1 MYSNLGA
8 NLSNNFVH
16 LHLHSQYSLLDGTTR
31 INDLVRRVEE
41 LGMPAVALTDHGNM
55 FGALKFYKE
64 AKKVGIKPIIGCE
77 VYVAPGSRLEKGH
90 GRSSASR
97 SYHMVLLVQNDV
109 GYKNLCSLV
118 TSGFTEGMYYFPRI
132 DREILAQHSD
142 GLICTTACLRGEVN
156 DHLLKG
162 DYESAQETVSF
173 YKNLFPDRFYIEL
186 QDHGLEEDKKL
197 IPEAVKIARE
207 FELPLIAT
215 NDVHYLMK
223 GDHQVQ
229 EVLICVQTGKTLSD
243 PDRMKIKSNEF
254 YLKSAEDMGLLFKD
268 YPEALD
274 NTLLIAEECTFSFNF
289 HDTHYPSLDLPHN
302 QTLKDKITS
311 LSEEG
316 LEKRFQELELDPS
329 QISLYRERLSTELE
343 VITSQGYEGYF
354 LIVTDFIEYAKDH
367 GIPVGPGR
375 GSAAGSLVAFALGIT
390 GIDPIEYGLL
400 FERFLN
406 PERVSPPDIDI
417 DFCVERRDE
426 VIRYVQEKYGSN
438 NVSQIITFGS
448 MLARGVIRDVGRVM
462 GIPYGE
468 VDRIAKLIP
477 NELNITLED
486 AINKEPRM
494 KDALKKDP
502 LVRNLM
508 DTAQKLEGNIRH
520 AGTHAAG
527 VVIAPSELTDYVPLY
542 KPSGGEI
549 VSQYDMSDIEEL
561 GLLKMD
567 FLGLKTLTVIEK
579 CINLISSE
587 DKKFKI
593 EELPLDDSKTFSLLS
608 DGKTTGI
615 FQLESGGIR
624 EYLKKLSPSSFEDL
638 IAMVALYRPGPLNSG
653 MVDAF
658 IDRKHGRVDFDYFF
672 EELTPILES
681 TYGVMVYQ
689 EQVMQIS
696 NILAGFSLGRADILR
711 KAMGK
716 KNESL
721 MTEQMND
728 FVEGAL
734 ERNHNRKKVEELWNQ
749 IEKFAGYGFNKSH
762 SAAYALIAYRTAFLK
777 THYPQQFMAALLTCD
792 SDNPDKVI
800 KDIAECRQ
808 MNISVLP
815 PNINV
820 SMKDF
825 IVEEN
830 SIRFGLAAVKN
841 VGSSLVSSV
850 IKNREFDGAF
860 KSLEDFCFRINYKDF
875 NRRSLESLIKA
886 CSFDSIIEN
895 RARSVDSIE
904 QILEVASR
912 RQQSIA
918 VGQGSLF
925 ASNGSEDFQIQGS
938 QVEDWSDKERLV
950 YEREVLGFY
959 VSGHPLDDWEKIIS
973 KFTNT
978 NSQMLSQISGTKKI
992 RMAGIIRSSKMRTT
1006 RMGRRMANFTLEDRD
1021 GTSEM
1026 TVFPDVFENCYN
1038 FFESEEPVLV
1048 IGNVESSD
1056 ERVQVIV
1063 QSIEFLHEAEKNHA
1077 KKVVLQI
1084 NESNFSFNKL
1094 EAVKEVLSRFPGIC
1108 PVCLSVSLSNQEV
1121 LVEAGPNFV
1130 VEHCE
1135 KLSAELMSLV
1145 GTGSVYFE

>member
-1 MYSNLGA
+1 MSA
-8 NLSNNFVH
+8 DFVH

-31 INDLVRRVEE
+31 INDLVKRVDE
-41 LGMPAVALTDHGNM
+41 LGMSAVALTDHGNM
-55 FGALKFYKE
+55 FGAIKFYKE
-64 AKKVGIKPIIGCE
+64 AKKIGIKPIIGCE
-77 VYVAPGSRLEKGH
+77 VYVAPGSRLEKGQ
-90 GRSSASR
+90 GRSPASR
-97 SYHMVLLVQNDV
+97 SYHMVLLVQNEV

-132 DREILAQHSD
+132 DREILSKYSE

-162 DYESAQETVSF
+162 DYQSAQETVSF
-173 YKNLFPDRFYIEL
+173 YKDLFPGRFYIEL
-186 QDHGLEEDKKL
+186 QNHGLEEDKRL
-197 IPEAVKIARE
+197 IPEAVKIARD

-215 NDVHYLMK
+215 NDVHYLME

-254 YLKSAEDMGLLFKD
+254 YLKSAEDMGVLFED
-268 YPEALD
+268 YPEALE
-274 NTLLIAEECTFSFNF
+274 NTLLIADECCFDFNF
-289 HDTHYPSLDLPHN
+289 HDTHYPSLNLPHGE
-302 QTLKDKITS
+302 TLKDKISS
-311 LSEEG
+311 LSAEG
-316 LEKRFQELELDPS
+316 LEKRFQELDLEES
-329 QISLYRERLSTELE
+329 QIEVYRKRLTTELE

-354 LIVTDFIEYAKDH
+354 LIVADFIQYAKQH
-367 GIPVGPGR
+367 EIPVGPGR
-375 GSAAGSLVAFALGIT
+375 GSAAGSLVAFSLGIT
-390 GIDPIEYGLL
+390 GIDPIAYGLL

-477 NELNITLED
+477 NELNITLKD
-486 AINKEPRM
+486 AIDKEPRM
-494 KDALKKDP
+494 REALKKDP

-527 VVIAPSELTDYVPLY
+527 VVIAPSELTDFVPLY
-542 KPSGGEI
+542 KPSGGEV

-579 CINLISSE
+579 SIDLISSQDE
-587 DKKFKI
+587 KFNI
-593 EELPLDDSKTFSLLS
+593 EKLPLDDSDTFSLLS
-608 DGKTTGI
+608 EGKTTGI
-615 FQLESGGIR
+615 FQLESAGIR
-624 EYLKKLSPSSFEDL
+624 EYLKKLSPSTFEDL

-658 IDRKHGRVDFDYFF
+658 IERKHGRVKFDYFF
-672 EELTPILES
+672 PELTSILES

-696 NILAGFSLGRADILR
+696 NVLAGFSLGRADILR

-734 ERNHNRKKVEELWNQ
+734 KSNHDRTKVEELWSQ

-762 SAAYALIAYRTAFLK
+762 SAAYALIAYRTAYLK
-777 THYPQQFMAALLTCD
+777 VHFPHQFMAALLTCD

-808 MNISVLP
+808 MKIPVLP
-815 PNINV
+815 PDINV

-825 IVEEN
+825 IVEDN

-841 VGSSLVSSV
+841 VGSALVVSV
-850 IKNREFDGAF
+850 IENREYDGAF
-860 KSLEDFCFRINYKDF
+860 KSLEEFCCRVDYKHF

-886 CSFDSIIEN
+886 CSFDSITQN
-895 RARSVDSIE
+895 RARSVDSLE

-925 ASNGSEDFQIQGS
+925 SSDRSGDFEIQGS
-938 QVEDWSDKERLV
+938 QIEDWSDKERLV

-959 VSGHPLDDWEKIIS
+959 VSGHPLDDWETTIS
-973 KFTNT
+973 RFTNM
-978 NSQMLSQISGTKKI
+978 NSQNLIEILGSKKV

-1038 FFESEEPVLV
+1038 FFESEEPVLI
-1048 IGNVESSD
+1048 IGDVESSD

-1063 QSIEFLHEAEKNHA
+1063 QSIEFLREAEKNHA

-1094 EAVKEVLSRFPGIC
+1094 EAVKEVLSRFPGRC

-1121 LVEAGPNFV
+1121 LVEAGPDFV
-1130 VEHCE
+1130 VEPCE
-1135 KLSAELMSLV
+1135 KLSTELVSLV
-1145 GTGSVYFE
+1145 GSGSVYFE

>member
-1 MYSNLGA
+1 
-8 NLSNNFVH
+8 
-16 LHLHSQYSLLDGTTR
+16 
-31 INDLVRRVEE
+31 
-41 LGMPAVALTDHGNM
+41 
-55 FGALKFYKE
+55 
-64 AKKVGIKPIIGCE
+64 
-77 VYVAPGSRLEKGH
+77 
-90 GRSSASR
+90 
-97 SYHMVLLVQNDV
+97 
-109 GYKNLCSLV
+109 
-118 TSGFTEGMYYFPRI
+118 
-132 DREILAQHSD
+132 
-142 GLICTTACLRGEVN
+142 
-156 DHLLKG
+156 
-162 DYESAQETVSF
+162 
-173 YKNLFPDRFYIEL
+173 
-186 QDHGLEEDKKL
+186 
-197 IPEAVKIARE
+197 
-207 FELPLIAT
+207 
-215 NDVHYLMK
+215 
-223 GDHQVQ
+223 
-229 EVLICVQTGKTLSD
+229 
-243 PDRMKIKSNEF
+243 
-254 YLKSAEDMGLLFKD
+254 
-268 YPEALD
+268 
-274 NTLLIAEECTFSFNF
+274 
-289 HDTHYPSLDLPHN
+289 
-302 QTLKDKITS
+302 
-311 LSEEG
+311 
-316 LEKRFQELELDPS
+316 
-329 QISLYRERLSTELE
+329 
-343 VITSQGYEGYF
+343 
-354 LIVTDFIEYAKDH
+354 
-367 GIPVGPGR
+367 
-375 GSAAGSLVAFALGIT
+375 
-390 GIDPIEYGLL
+390 
-400 FERFLN
+400 
-406 PERVSPPDIDI
+406 
-417 DFCVERRDE
+417 
-426 VIRYVQEKYGSN
+426 
-438 NVSQIITFGS
+438 
-448 MLARGVIRDVGRVM
+448 
-462 GIPYGE
+462 
-468 VDRIAKLIP
+468 
-477 NELNITLED
+477 
-486 AINKEPRM
+486 M

-1038 FFESEEPVLV
+1038 FFDSEEPVLV

-1130 VEHCE
+1130 VEPCE

>member
-1 MYSNLGA
+1 MYSNRGA
-8 NLSNNFVH
+8 NLSNKFVH

-31 INDLVRRVEE
+31 INDLVKRVEE

-77 VYVAPGSRLEKGH
+77 VYVAPGSRLEKGQ

-97 SYHMVLLVQNDV
+97 SYHMVLLVQNEV

-132 DREILAQHSD
+132 DREILSKHSE

-162 DYESAQETVSF
+162 NYESAQETVSF
-173 YKNLFPDRFYIEL
+173 YKELFPERFYIEL

-254 YLKSAEDMGLLFKD
+254 YLKSAEDMELLFKD
-268 YPEALD
+268 YPEALE
-274 NTLLIAEECTFSFNF
+274 NTLLIADNCSFDFNF
-289 HDTHYPSLDLPHN
+289 HDTHYPNLNLPDS
-302 QTLKDKITS
+302 QTLKDKISS
-311 LSEEG
+311 LSKEG
-316 LEKRFQELELDPS
+316 LNKRFQELELDKS
-329 QISLYRERLSTELE
+329 QIQVYSDRLASELE
-343 VITSQGYEGYF
+343 VITSQGYESYF
-354 LIVTDFIEYAKDH
+354 LIVTDFIQYAKEN

-390 GIDPIEYGLL
+390 GIDPISYGLL

-426 VIRYVQEKYGSN
+426 VIRYVQEKYGSD

-477 NELNITLED
+477 NELNITLKD
-486 AINKEPRM
+486 AVDKEPRM
-494 KDALKKDP
+494 RDALKKDP

-549 VSQYDMSDIEEL
+549 VCQYDMSDIEAL

-579 CINLISSE
+579 CINLISSQ
-587 DKKFKI
+587 DKKFNI
-593 EELPLDDSKTFSLLS
+593 EELPLDDSQTFTLLS
-608 DGKTTGI
+608 EGKTTGI

-658 IDRKHGRVDFDYFF
+658 IERKHGRVEFDYFF
-672 EELTPILES
+672 EELIPVLES

-734 ERNHNRKKVEELWNQ
+734 KSNHDRKKVEELWSQ

-762 SAAYALIAYRTAFLK
+762 SAAYALIAYRTAYLK

-808 MNISVLP
+808 MNIPVLP
-815 PNINV
+815 PDINV

-825 IVEEN
+825 IVEDN

-841 VGSSLVSSV
+841 VGTSLVDSI
-850 IKNREFDGAF
+850 IKNREFDGRF
-860 KSLEDFCFRINYKDF
+860 KSLEEFCCRIDYKDF
-875 NRRSLESLIKA
+875 NRRSIESLIKA
-886 CSFDSIIEN
+886 CTFDSVIEN
-895 RARSVDSIE
+895 RARAVDSLE

-912 RQQSIA
+912 RQKSIA

-925 ASNGSEDFQIQGS
+925 SSDGSEDFQVQGS
-938 QVEDWSDKERLV
+938 QIEDWSDKERLV

-959 VSGHPLDDWEKIIS
+959 VSGHPLDDWESTITR
-973 KFTNT
+973 FTNS
-978 NSQMLSQISGTKKI
+978 NSQNLSQISGVKKV
-992 RMAGIIRSSKMRTT
+992 RMAGLIRSSKTRTT
-1006 RMGRRMANFTLEDRD
+1006 RMGRRMANFTLEDCD

-1038 FFESEEPVLV
+1038 FFESEEPVLI
-1048 IGNVESSD
+1048 IGDVESSD

-1063 QSIEFLHEAEKNHA
+1063 QSIEFLSEAEKNHA

-1084 NESNFSFNKL
+1084 NENNFSFNKL
-1094 EAVKEVLSRFPGIC
+1094 EAVKEVLSRFPGVC

-1121 LVEAGPNFV
+1121 LVEAGPDFV
-1130 VEHCE
+1130 VEPCE
-1135 KLSAELMSLV
+1135 KLSAELISLV
-1145 GTGSVYFE
+1145 GSGSVYFE

>member
-426 VIRYVQEKYGSN
+426 VIRYVQEKYGSD

-477 NELNITLED
+477 NELNITLKD
-486 AINKEPRM
+486 AIDKEPRM
-494 KDALKKDP
+494 RDALKKDP
-502 LVRNLM
+502 LVLNLM
-508 DTAQKLEGNIRH
+508 DTAQKLH
-520 AGTHAAG
+520 
-527 VVIAPSELTDYVPLY
+527 
-542 KPSGGEI
+542 
-549 VSQYDMSDIEEL
+549 
-561 GLLKMD
+561 LK
-567 FLGLKTLTVIEK
+567 
-579 CINLISSE
+579 
-587 DKKFKI
+587 
-593 EELPLDDSKTFSLLS
+593 
-608 DGKTTGI
+608 
-615 FQLESGGIR
+615 
-624 EYLKKLSPSSFEDL
+624 
-638 IAMVALYRPGPLNSG
+638 
-653 MVDAF
+653 
-658 IDRKHGRVDFDYFF
+658 
-672 EELTPILES
+672 
-681 TYGVMVYQ
+681 
-689 EQVMQIS
+689 
-696 NILAGFSLGRADILR
+696 
-711 KAMGK
+711 
-716 KNESL
+716 
-721 MTEQMND
+721 
-728 FVEGAL
+728 
-734 ERNHNRKKVEELWNQ
+734 
-749 IEKFAGYGFNKSH
+749 
-762 SAAYALIAYRTAFLK
+762 
-777 THYPQQFMAALLTCD
+777 
-792 SDNPDKVI
+792 
-800 KDIAECRQ
+800 
-808 MNISVLP
+808 
-815 PNINV
+815 
-820 SMKDF
+820 
-825 IVEEN
+825 
-830 SIRFGLAAVKN
+830 
-841 VGSSLVSSV
+841 
-850 IKNREFDGAF
+850 
-860 KSLEDFCFRINYKDF
+860 
-875 NRRSLESLIKA
+875 
-886 CSFDSIIEN
+886 
-895 RARSVDSIE
+895 
-904 QILEVASR
+904 
-912 RQQSIA
+912 
-918 VGQGSLF
+918 
-925 ASNGSEDFQIQGS
+925 
-938 QVEDWSDKERLV
+938 
-950 YEREVLGFY
+950 
-959 VSGHPLDDWEKIIS
+959 
-973 KFTNT
+973 
-978 NSQMLSQISGTKKI
+978 
-992 RMAGIIRSSKMRTT
+992 
-1006 RMGRRMANFTLEDRD
+1006 
-1021 GTSEM
+1021 
-1026 TVFPDVFENCYN
+1026 
-1038 FFESEEPVLV
+1038 
-1048 IGNVESSD
+1048 
-1056 ERVQVIV
+1056 
-1063 QSIEFLHEAEKNHA
+1063 
-1077 KKVVLQI
+1077 
-1084 NESNFSFNKL
+1084 
-1094 EAVKEVLSRFPGIC
+1094 
-1108 PVCLSVSLSNQEV
+1108 
-1121 LVEAGPNFV
+1121 
-1130 VEHCE
+1130 
-1135 KLSAELMSLV
+1135 
-1145 GTGSVYFE
+1145 

>member
-438 NVSQIITFGS
+438 NLSQIITFGS

-1130 VEHCE
+1130 VEPCE
-1135 KLSAELMSLV
+1135 KLSAELMRLV

>member
-1 MYSNLGA
+1 M
-8 NLSNNFVH
+8 
-16 LHLHSQYSLLDGTTR
+16 
-31 INDLVRRVEE
+31 
-41 LGMPAVALTDHGNM
+41 
-55 FGALKFYKE
+55 
-64 AKKVGIKPIIGCE
+64 
-77 VYVAPGSRLEKGH
+77 
-90 GRSSASR
+90 
-97 SYHMVLLVQNDV
+97 
-109 GYKNLCSLV
+109 
-118 TSGFTEGMYYFPRI
+118 
-132 DREILAQHSD
+132 
-142 GLICTTACLRGEVN
+142 
-156 DHLLKG
+156 
-162 DYESAQETVSF
+162 
-173 YKNLFPDRFYIEL
+173 
-186 QDHGLEEDKKL
+186 
-197 IPEAVKIARE
+197 
-207 FELPLIAT
+207 
-215 NDVHYLMK
+215 
-223 GDHQVQ
+223 
-229 EVLICVQTGKTLSD
+229 
-243 PDRMKIKSNEF
+243 
-254 YLKSAEDMGLLFKD
+254 
-268 YPEALD
+268 
-274 NTLLIAEECTFSFNF
+274 
-289 HDTHYPSLDLPHN
+289 
-302 QTLKDKITS
+302 
-311 LSEEG
+311 
-316 LEKRFQELELDPS
+316 ELDPS

-860 KSLEDFCFRINYKDF
+860 KSLEDFCFRINYKEF

-1038 FFESEEPVLV
+1038 FFDSEEPVLV

-1130 VEHCE
+1130 VEPCE

>member
-8 NLSNNFVH
+8 NLSNDFVH

-672 EELTPILES
+672 EELTPVLES

-1038 FFESEEPVLV
+1038 FFDSEEPVLV

-1130 VEHCE
+1130 VEPCE

>member
-1 MYSNLGA
+1 MSTD
-8 NLSNNFVH
+8 FVH

-31 INDLVRRVEE
+31 INDLVKRVDE
-41 LGMPAVALTDHGNM
+41 LGMSAVALTDHGNM

-64 AKKVGIKPIIGCE
+64 AKKVGVKPIIGCE
-77 VYVAPGSRLEKGH
+77 VYVAPGSRLEKGQ
-90 GRSSASR
+90 GRSVANR
-97 SYHMVLLVQNDV
+97 SYHMVLLVQNEV

-132 DREILAQHSD
+132 DREILSEHSE

-173 YKNLFPDRFYIEL
+173 YKELFPGRFYIEL
-186 QDHGLEEDKKL
+186 QDHGLEEDKRL

-215 NDVHYLMK
+215 NDVHYLME

-229 EVLICVQTGKTLSD
+229 EVLICVQTGKTLND

-254 YLKSAEDMGLLFKD
+254 YLKSVEDMSTLFED
-268 YPEALD
+268 YPEAIE
-274 NTLLIAEECTFSFNF
+274 NTLLVADECSFDFNF
-289 HDTHYPSLDLPHN
+289 HNTHYPSLNVPEG
-302 QTLKDKITS
+302 QSLKGLIFS
-311 LSEEG
+311 ISEEG
-316 LEKRFQELELDPS
+316 LEKRFQELDLEES
-329 QISLYRERLSTELE
+329 QMGVYRERLATELE

-354 LIVTDFIEYAKDH
+354 LIVTDFIQYAKEH

-375 GSAAGSLVAFALGIT
+375 GSVAGSLVAFALGIT
-390 GIDPIEYGLL
+390 GIDPIAYGLL

-477 NELNITLED
+477 NELNITLKD
-486 AINKEPRM
+486 AIDKEPRM
-494 KDALKKDP
+494 MEVLKKDP

-527 VVIAPSELTDYVPLY
+527 VVIAPSKLTDFVPLY
-542 KPSGGEI
+542 KPSGGEV

-579 CINLISSE
+579 CVDLISSE
-587 DKKFKI
+587 DKRFSIKAI
-593 EELPLDDSKTFSLLS
+593 PLDDPDTFSLLS
-608 DGKTTGI
+608 EGRTTGI
-615 FQLESGGIR
+615 FQLESAGVR

-658 IDRKHGRVDFDYFF
+658 IERKHGRVEFDYFF
-672 EELTPILES
+672 PELIPILES

-689 EQVMQIS
+689 EQVMRIS
-696 NILAGFSLGRADILR
+696 NVLAGFSLGRADILR

-721 MTEQMND
+721 MIEQMND
-728 FVEGAL
+728 FIDGAL
-734 ERNHNRKKVEELWNQ
+734 ESNYDKSKVVELWGQ

-762 SAAYALIAYRTAFLK
+762 SAAYALIAYRTAYLK

-808 MNISVLP
+808 MKIPVLSP
-815 PNINV
+815 DINV

-825 IVEEN
+825 IVEGN

-841 VGSSLVSSV
+841 VGSALVDSV
-850 IKNREFDGAF
+850 IKNREYDGPF
-860 KSLEDFCFRINYKDF
+860 KSLEEFCCRVDYKHF

-886 CSFDSIIEN
+886 CCFDSITEN
-895 RARSVDSIE
+895 RARSIDSLD

-912 RQQSIA
+912 RQQSKA

-925 ASNGSEDFQIQGS
+925 SSDGSEDFEIQGS

-959 VSGHPLDDWEKIIS
+959 VSGHPLDDWETSIS
-973 KFTNT
+973 RFANI
-978 NSQMLSQISGTKKI
+978 NSQTLTEILGSKRV
-992 RMAGIIRSSKMRTT
+992 RMAGMIRSSKMRTT

-1026 TVFPDVFENCYN
+1026 TVFPDVFENCYH

-1048 IGNVESSD
+1048 IGDVESSD

-1063 QSIEFLHEAEKNHA
+1063 QSIEFLHETEKNHA
-1077 KKVVLQI
+1077 KKIVLQI
-1084 NESNFSFNKL
+1084 NESNFSYNKL
-1094 EAVKEVLSRFPGIC
+1094 EAVKEVLSRFPGGC
-1108 PVCLSVSLSNQEV
+1108 PVCLSVSLRSQEV
-1121 LVEAGPNFV
+1121 LVEAGPDFV
-1130 VEHCE
+1130 VEPCD
-1135 KLSAELMSLV
+1135 KLSAELVGLV
-1145 GTGSVYFE
+1145 GSDSVYFE